1 MTEANSTESL
11 KLSVSPCG
19 ECEEEECTTPLLCEI
34 YLRWMEKVN
43 ADISG
48 G

>member
-1 MTEANSTESL
+1 MQENTESL
-11 KLSVSPCG
+11 KLSVSSCAV
-19 ECEEEECTTPLLCEI
+19 CEEEECNTPLLCEI
-34 YLRWMEKVN
+34 YLRWMEKMN